1 MTVTTTNTGDL
12 EPQAEPAPRWHRSL
26 IAQIDW
32 RIASAALVLI
42 ILAVIFHIA
51 SDEVFF
57 TPRNLSLL
65 LRQASLVAILAAGVS
80 VLMIMAEI
88 DLSIGSAVFLT
99 GVIAA
104 EVVVTHGLP
113 TWLGVAA
120 AFAAGIALGAWNG
133 FWVSRLAVPSFVVTL
148 AGLLAFQG
156 LGLLVTDAAT
166 VGPLPQDFVDLNE
179 SFVSKGLSYIL
190 LVSFGLVAGALVLRR
205 YRIERRRHDVA
216 SSAQLTL
223 RVGGIVVLVVL
234 AMWITGGFL
243 GLPAAVLWVVGIGA
257 ILHVIMSQTTFGRN
271 AYMIGANREAA
282 FLAGINVRRHIFLGF
297 VLMGLLYGIGGVL
310 LDARL
315 SASSPAAG
323 QFLELNAIAAA
334 VIGGTSLMGGVGTV
348 AGAMIGALLLATI
361 DNGMN
366 LLNVNSFAQ
375 LVVKGLILILAVA
388 LDQFANRRQRGA

>member
-1 MTVTTTNTGDL
+1 MVAAEK
-12 EPQAEPAPRWHRSL
+12 EPKAELPVERTASWQRRL
-26 IAQIDW
+26 FDQIDW

-42 ILAVIFHIA
+42 GLAIVFHFS

-65 LRQASLVAILAAGVS
+65 LRQAALVAILAAGVS

-99 GVIAA
+99 GVVAA
-104 EVVVTHGLP
+104 EVVVTHGQP
-113 TWLGVAA
+113 TWLGVTAA
-120 AFAAGIALGAWNG
+120 IGAGIALGAWNG

-156 LGLLVTDAAT
+156 LGLMWTDAAT
-166 VGPLPQDFVDLNE
+166 IGPLPGGFVDLNE
-179 SFVSKGLSYIL
+179 AFVPKGISYVA
-190 LVSFGLVAGALVLRR
+190 LVVFGLVMASLVFRRHRVDVRRHGNASGAQLVLR
-205 YRIERRRHDVA
+205 
-216 SSAQLTL
+216 L
-223 RVGGIVVLVVL
+223 GGIAVVTSL
-234 AMWITGGFL
+234 ALWITGGFL
-243 GLPAAVLWVVGIGA
+243 GLPSAVVWVIGIG
-257 ILHVIMSQTTFGRN
+257 IVLFLIMSQTTFGRN

-297 VLMGLLYGIGGVL
+297 VLMGVLYGIGGVL

-334 VIGGTSLMGGVGTV
+334 VIGGTSLMGGVGTIP
-348 AGAMIGALLLATI
+348 GAMVGALLLATI

-388 LDQFANRRQRGA
+388 LDQFANRRQRRM